1 MSETVSGTLSA
12 TLMALVDGSAYSES
26 VCRHA
31 AWIARR
37 TGAQVKLYH
46 VLDPRR
52 TPAQRDLSGSIK
64 LGARSDL
71 LEKLSALDEQH
82 ARLSQAHGRAI
93 LEDAKAL
100 IDGEGV
106 DDVVTRLRSG
116 DIVETVAAKE
126 GAADMI
132 LIGKRGEAAGLEAP
146 HLGSNFERIV
156 RASHKPVFVA
166 NRAFRPI
173 GRVLIAYDGGVSSMK
188 AVDYV
193 ARDPLFAGLDVVV
206 ATAGAETGET
216 RRALDDARATLKAG
230 GHAAETHVL
239 RGHPGKA
246 LGEFVEQGGI
256 DLLVMGAYGHSRI
269 RTLVIGST
277 TTEMIRS
284 CRIPVVLMR

>member
-1 MSETVSGTLSA
+1 MTAV
-12 TLMALVDGSAYSES
+12 LMALVDGSAYSES
-26 VCRHA
+26 VCHHA
-31 AWIARR
+31 GWIAERID
-37 TGAQVKLYH
+37 AQVKLYH

-52 TPAQRDLSGSIK
+52 ASGQRDLSGSIK

-71 LEKLSALDEQH
+71 LEKLSALDEQQ
-82 ARLSQAHGRAI
+82 AKLAQAHGRAI

-100 IDGEGV
+100 VEGCGV
-106 DDVVTRLRSG
+106 QDVVTRLRNG

-126 GAADMI
+126 QSVDMV

-173 GRVLIAYDGGVSSMK
+173 RRVLIAFDGGVSSMK

-193 ARDPLFAGLDVVV
+193 ARDPLFAGLEVLV
-206 ATAGAETGET
+206 ATVGAETEAS
-216 RRALDDARATLKAG
+216 RRALDNARATLTAG
-230 GHAAETHVL
+230 GHAAETRAVQ
-239 RGHPGKA
+239 GHPGEA
-246 LGEFVEQGGI
+246 LSELVEQNAI

-269 RTLVIGST
+269 RTLVVGST
-277 TTEMIRS
+277 TTEMIRT
-284 CRIPVVLMR
+284 CRIPLVLMR

>member
-1 MSETVSGTLSA
+1 MTT

-31 AWIARR
+31 AWIATR
-37 TGAQVKLYH
+37 TGARVKLYH

-52 TPAQRDLSGSIK
+52 ARSERDLSGSIR

-71 LEKLSALDEQH
+71 LQSLAALDEQH
-82 ARLSQAHGRAI
+82 AKLAQAQGRAI
-93 LEDAKAL
+93 LDDARAL
-100 IDGEGV
+100 IEGEGV
-106 DDVVTRLRSG
+106 AEVVTRLRSG

-126 GAADMI
+126 VAADML
-132 LIGKRGEAAGLEAP
+132 LIGKRGEAAGLDSP

-173 GRVLIAYDGGVSSMK
+173 NRVLIAYDGGVSAMK

-193 ARDPLFAGLDVVV
+193 ARDPLFAGLEVVV
-206 ATAGAETGET
+206 ATVGSEDGAT
-216 RRALDDARATLKAG
+216 RRALDDASATLKAG
-230 GHAAETHVL
+230 GHAAETRVL
-239 RGHPGKA
+239 RGQPGRV
-246 LGEFVEQGGI
+246 LGELVEEAGI

-277 TTEMIRS
+277 TTEMIRA

>member
-1 MSETVSGTLSA
+1 MST

-31 AWIARR
+31 AWVATR
-37 TGAQVKLYH
+37 TGARVTLYH

-52 TPAQRDLSGSIK
+52 APGQRDLSGSIR
-64 LGARSDL
+64 LGARSAL

-82 ARLSQAHGRAI
+82 AKLAQAQGRAI
-93 LEDAKAL
+93 LEDAHAL
-100 IDGEGV
+100 ITAEGV
-106 DDVVTRLRSG
+106 SDVVTRLRHD
-116 DIVETVAAKE
+116 DIVETVTAKE

-132 LIGKRGEAAGLEAP
+132 LIGKRGEAAGLDKP

-156 RASHKPVFVA
+156 RASHKPVLVA

-193 ARDPLFAGLDVVV
+193 SRDPLFAGLDVVV
-206 ATAGAETGET
+206 ATVGPDTEDT
-216 RRALDDARATLKAG
+216 RRALDNARATLTAG
-230 GHAAETHVL
+230 GHGAEAHIL
-239 RGHPGKA
+239 RGQPGKA
-246 LGEFVEQGGI
+246 LGEVVERKGI
-256 DLLVMGAYGHSRI
+256 DLLVMGAYGHSRL

-277 TTEMIRS
+277 TTEMIRA
-284 CRIPVVLMR
+284 CKVPVVLIR

>member
-1 MSETVSGTLSA
+1 MSGI
-12 TLMALVDGSAYSES
+12 LMALVDGSAYSES

-31 AWIARR
+31 AWIWRR

-52 TPAQRDLSGSIK
+52 APAPPDLSGSIR
-64 LGARSDL
+64 LGARTNL

-82 ARLSQAHGRAI
+82 AKLAQAQGRAI
-93 LEDAKAL
+93 LEDAQAL
-100 IDGEGV
+100 LEAEGV
-106 DDVVTRLRSG
+106 KDVITRLRHD
-116 DIVETVAAKE
+116 DIVATVERKE
-126 GAADMI
+126 GVADMI
-132 LIGKRGEAAGLEAP
+132 LIGKRGEAAGLDKP

-166 NRAFRPI
+166 NRAFSPI
-173 GRVLIAYDGGVSSMK
+173 ERVLIAYDGGASSMK

-193 ARDPLFAGLDVVV
+193 ARDPLFAGLKVIV
-206 ATAGAETGET
+206 ATAGQETAEVT
-216 RRALDDARATLKAG
+216 RSLENARATLTAG
-230 GHAAETHVL
+230 GHEAETRVL
-239 RGHPGKA
+239 KGAPEKA
-246 LGEFVEQGGI
+246 LAELVEGGGI

-284 CRIPVVLMR
+284 CKVPVVLMR

>member
-1 MSETVSGTLSA
+1 MSSI
-12 TLMALVDGSAYSES
+12 LMALVDGSAYSES

-31 AWIARR
+31 GWIARR

-46 VLDPRR
+46 VLDPRGAR
-52 TPAQRDLSGSIK
+52 AQGDLSGSLK

-82 ARLSQAHGRAI
+82 ARLAQAHGRAI

-100 IDGEGV
+100 IEQDGV
-106 DDVVTRLRSG
+106 DNVVTRLRNG
-116 DIVETVAAKE
+116 DIVETVVAKE
-126 GAADMI
+126 QAAEMI
-132 LIGKRGEAAGLEAP
+132 LIGKRGEAAGLDAA

-156 RASHKPVFVA
+156 RASRKPVFVA

-173 GRVLIAYDGGVSSMK
+173 ERILIAYDGGVSSMK

-193 ARDPLFAGLDVVV
+193 ARDPLFSGLDVVV
-206 ATAGAETGET
+206 ATVGAETDST
-216 RRALDDARATLKAG
+216 RRALDDAKATLTAG
-230 GHAAETHVL
+230 GHTAETCTLNGV
-239 RGHPGKA
+239 PSNA
-246 LGEFVEQGGI
+246 LSDLIEQGKS

-269 RTLVIGST
+269 RTLVVGST

-284 CRIPVVLMR
+284 CKIPVVLMR

>member
-1 MSETVSGTLSA
+1 MAT

-31 AWIARR
+31 AWVATR
-37 TGAQVKLYH
+37 TGARVKLYH

-52 TPAQRDLSGSIK
+52 APGKRDLSGSIR
-64 LGARSDL
+64 LGARSEL
-71 LEKLSALDEQH
+71 LEKLSSLDEQH
-82 ARLSQAHGRAI
+82 AKLAQAQGRAI
-93 LEDAKAL
+93 LEDAHAL
-100 IDGEGV
+100 VTGEGV
-106 DDVVTRLRSG
+106 ADVVTRLRHD

-132 LIGKRGEAAGLEAP
+132 LIGKRGEAAGLDKP

-193 ARDPLFAGLDVVV
+193 ARDPLFEGLDVVV
-206 ATAGAETGET
+206 VTVGAETEET
-216 RRALDDARATLKAG
+216 RRALDNARATLTAG
-230 GHAAETHVL
+230 GHGAEAHIL
-239 RGHPGKA
+239 KGQPGKA
-246 LGEFVEQGGI
+246 LGEFVEREGI
-256 DLLVMGAYGHSRI
+256 DLLVMGAYGHSRL

-277 TTEMIRS
+277 TTEMIRA
-284 CRIPVVLMR
+284 CKVPVVLIR

>member
-1 MSETVSGTLSA
+1 MAA

-31 AWIARR
+31 AWVATR
-37 TGAQVKLYH
+37 TGARVKLYH

-52 TPAQRDLSGSIK
+52 APGKRDLSGSIR
-64 LGARSDL
+64 LGARSEL
-71 LEKLSALDEQH
+71 LEKLSSLDEQH
-82 ARLSQAHGRAI
+82 AKLAQAQGRAI
-93 LEDAKAL
+93 LEDAHAL
-100 IDGEGV
+100 VTGEGV
-106 DDVVTRLRSG
+106 ADVVTRLRHD

-132 LIGKRGEAAGLEAP
+132 LIGKRGEAAGLDKP

-173 GRVLIAYDGGVSSMK
+173 GRVLIAYDGGVSSMQ

-193 ARDPLFAGLDVVV
+193 ARDPLFEGLDVVV
-206 ATAGAETGET
+206 VTVGSETEDT
-216 RRALDDARATLKAG
+216 RRALDNARATLTAG
-230 GHAAETHVL
+230 GHSAEAHIL
-239 RGHPGKA
+239 RGQPGKA
-246 LGEFVEQGGI
+246 LGEFVEREGI
-256 DLLVMGAYGHSRI
+256 DLLVMGAYGHSRL

-277 TTEMIRS
+277 TTEMIRA
-284 CRIPVVLMR
+284 CKVPVVLIR

>member
-1 MSETVSGTLSA
+1 MST

-31 AWIARR
+31 AWIATR
-37 TGAQVKLYH
+37 TGARVKLYH

-52 TPAQRDLSGSIK
+52 APGKRDLSGSIR
-64 LGARSDL
+64 LGARSEL
-71 LEKLSALDEQH
+71 LEKLSTLDEQH
-82 ARLSQAHGRAI
+82 AKLAQAQGRAI
-93 LEDAKAL
+93 LEDAHAL
-100 IDGEGV
+100 ITAEGV
-106 DDVVTRLRSG
+106 TDVVTRLRHD

-132 LIGKRGEAAGLEAP
+132 LIGKRGEAAGLDKP

-173 GRVLIAYDGGVSSMK
+173 GRVLIAYDGGVSSMQ

-193 ARDPLFAGLDVVV
+193 ARDPLFEGLEVVV
-206 ATAGAETGET
+206 VTVGTESEDT
-216 RRALDDARATLKAG
+216 RRALDNARATLTAG
-230 GHAAETHVL
+230 GHGAEAHIL
-239 RGHPGKA
+239 RGQPGKA
-246 LGEFVEQGGI
+246 LGEYVEREGI
-256 DLLVMGAYGHSRI
+256 DLLVMGAYGHSRL

-277 TTEMIRS
+277 TAEMIRA
-284 CRIPVVLMR
+284 CKVPVVLIR

>member
-1 MSETVSGTLSA
+1 MSGI
-12 TLMALVDGSAYSES
+12 LMALVDGSAYSES
-26 VCRHA
+26 VCHHA

-37 TGAQVKLYH
+37 TGAQIKLYH

-52 TPAQRDLSGSIK
+52 ARGQRDLSGSIR
-64 LGARSDL
+64 LGARSNL

-82 ARLSQAHGRAI
+82 ARLAQAQGRAI
-93 LEDAKAL
+93 LEDARAL
-100 IDGEGV
+100 IEAEGV
-106 DDVVTRLRSG
+106 TDVVTRLRHD
-116 DIVETVAAKE
+116 DIVATVAAKE
-126 GAADMI
+126 GVADMI
-132 LIGKRGEAAGLEAP
+132 LIGKRGEAADNAGA

-173 GRVLIAYDGGVSSMK
+173 RRVLIAYDGGVSAMK

-193 ARDPLFAGLDVVV
+193 ARDPLFAGLEVIV
-206 ATAGAETGET
+206 ATAGSETAELRG
-216 RRALDDARATLKAG
+216 ALENARATLKAG
-230 GHAAETHVL
+230 GHEAEARVL
-239 RGHPGKA
+239 KGQPEKA
-246 LGEFVEQGGI
+246 LGELVEQGRI

-284 CRIPVVLMR
+284 CKVPVVLMR

>member
-1 MSETVSGTLSA
+1 MSA

-26 VCRHA
+26 VCLHA
-31 AWIARR
+31 AWVASR
-37 TGAQVKLYH
+37 TGARVKLYH

-52 TPAQRDLSGSIK
+52 APGKRDLSGSIR

-82 ARLSQAHGRAI
+82 AKLAQTQGRAI
-93 LEDAKAL
+93 LEDARAL
-100 IDGEGV
+100 IEGEGV
-106 DDVVTRLRSG
+106 SDVVTRLRND
-116 DIVETVAAKE
+116 DIVDTVAAKE
-126 GAADMI
+126 GAVDMI
-132 LIGKRGEAAGLEAP
+132 LIGKRGEAAGLDKP

-193 ARDPLFAGLDVVV
+193 ARDPLFTGLDVVV
-206 ATAGAETGET
+206 ATVGANTEDT
-216 RRALDDARATLKAG
+216 RHALENARATLTAG
-230 GHAAETHVL
+230 GHGAAAHVL
-239 RGHPGKA
+239 RGQPGSA
-246 LGEFVEQGGI
+246 LGEYVEREGI
-256 DLLVMGAYGHSRI
+256 DLLVMGAYGHSRL

-277 TTEMIRS
+277 TTEMIRA
-284 CRIPVVLMR
+284 CKVPVVLIR

>member
-1 MSETVSGTLSA
+1 MSA

-31 AWIARR
+31 AWIATR

-52 TPAQRDLSGSIK
+52 ARSKRDLSGSIK

-71 LEKLSALDEQH
+71 LEELSALDEQH
-82 ARLSQAHGRAI
+82 AKLAQAQGRAI
-93 LEDAKAL
+93 LEDARAL
-100 IDGEGV
+100 IEGEGV
-106 DDVVTRLRSG
+106 TDVATRLRHD
-116 DIVETVAAKE
+116 DIVDTVAAKE

-132 LIGKRGEAAGLEAP
+132 LIGKRGEAAGLDKP

-173 GRVLIAYDGGVSSMK
+173 TRVLIAYDGGVSSMK

-193 ARDPLFAGLDVVV
+193 ARDPLFAGLEVVV
-206 ATAGAETGET
+206 ATVGTESEET
-216 RRALDDARATLKAG
+216 RRALENARATLDAG
-230 GHAAETHVL
+230 GHAAETRVL
-239 RGHPGKA
+239 KGQAGKV
-246 LGEFVEQGGI
+246 LGELVEQEAI

-284 CRIPVVLMR
+284 CKVPVVLMR

>member
-1 MSETVSGTLSA
+1 MSGI
-12 TLMALVDGSAYSES
+12 LMALVDGSAYSES
-26 VCRHA
+26 VCHHA
-31 AWIARR
+31 GWIARR

-52 TPAQRDLSGSIK
+52 GPAQNDLSGSIK

-82 ARLSQAHGRAI
+82 ARLAQAQGRAI

-100 IDGEGV
+100 VEGDGVET
-106 DDVVTRLRSG
+106 VVTRLRNG
-116 DIVETVAAKE
+116 DIVETVSAKE
-126 GAADMI
+126 ASADMI
-132 LIGKRGEAAGLEAP
+132 LIGKRGEAAGLDAP

-156 RASHKPVFVA
+156 RASRKPVFVA

-173 GRVLIAYDGGVSSMK
+173 RRVLIAYDNGVSSMK

-193 ARDPLFAGLDVVV
+193 ARDPLFSGLDVVV
-206 ATAGAETGET
+206 ATVGVETNET
-216 RRALDDARATLKAG
+216 KRALDDTRATLTAG
-230 GHAAETHVL
+230 GHTAEVHVL
-239 RGHPGKA
+239 QGTPGSA
-246 LGEFVEQGGI
+246 LGDYVEQNEV

-269 RTLVIGST
+269 RTLVVGST

-284 CRIPVVLMR
+284 CRIPVVLVR

>member
-1 MSETVSGTLSA
+1 MSGI
-12 TLMALVDGSAYSES
+12 LMALVDGSAYSES
-26 VCRHA
+26 VCHHA
-31 AWIARR
+31 AWIAGR

-52 TPAQRDLSGSIK
+52 AQGQRDLSGSIR
-64 LGARSDL
+64 LGARSNL

-82 ARLSQAHGRAI
+82 AKLAQAQGRAI

-100 IDGEGV
+100 IEAEGV
-106 DDVVTRLRSG
+106 SDVITRLRHD
-116 DIVETVAAKE
+116 DIVATVEAKE
-126 GAADMI
+126 GVADMI
-132 LIGKRGEAAGLEAP
+132 LIGKRGEAAGLDKP

-166 NRAFRPI
+166 NRSFRPI
-173 GRVLIAYDGGVSSMK
+173 NRVLIAYDGGVSSMK

-193 ARDPLFAGLDVVV
+193 ARDPLFAGLKVVV
-206 ATAGAETGET
+206 ATVGSETAEL
-216 RRALDDARATLKAG
+216 RKALENARATLNAG
-230 GHAAETHVL
+230 GHEAEAKVL
-239 RGHPGKA
+239 KGAPDKA
-246 LGEFVEQGGI
+246 LADLVEAGNI

-284 CRIPVVLMR
+284 CKVPVVLMR

>member
-1 MSETVSGTLSA
+1 MKDMPPI
-12 TLMALVDGSAYSES
+12 LMALVDGSAYSES

-31 AWIARR
+31 AWIATR

-46 VLDPRR
+46 VLDPHRAR
-52 TPAQRDLSGSIK
+52 DKRDLSGAIK

-82 ARLSQAHGRAI
+82 AKLSQAQGRA
-93 LEDAKAL
+93 LLDDARAL
-100 IDGEGV
+100 IEGEGV
-106 DDVVTRLRSG
+106 TDVVTRLRNG
-116 DIVETVAAKE
+116 DIVETVVAKE

-132 LIGKRGEAAGLEAP
+132 LIGKRGEEAGLDSP
-146 HLGSNFERIV
+146 HLGSNIERIV

-173 GRVLIAYDGGVSSMK
+173 RRVLIAYDGGVSAMK
-188 AVDYV
+188 AVNYV
-193 ARDPLFAGLDVVV
+193 ANDPLFAGLEVVV
-206 ATAGAETGET
+206 ATVGAEDEDT
-216 RRALDDARATLKAG
+216 RRMLEDARATIAAG
-230 GHAAETHVL
+230 AHAVETRVL
-239 RGHPGKA
+239 RGQPGKT
-246 LGEFVEQGGI
+246 LHEVVEQDAI

-284 CRIPVVLMR
+284 CRVPVVLMR